1 MEKRT
6 VVFAFLKDWFLA
18 AAVGVR
24 ERQRNRHRWT
34 VPAAL
39 PPPPTGFQIDIFS
52 ARTLDSKLSG
62 CGGSSK
68 FRGVRKGN
76 QRRYRTVYV
85 RGSRSRAA
93 WPPGVASICRGR
105 KRQKKNCCPGEG
117 SIPRPCDPIADA
129 SSPSRPTTSLHC
141 QAPTSSMYMYPCA
154 WLPVAWPGAGCG
166 RSRQPAAA
174 RGRAIHVPTCIGTAV
189 PTPVRAVGTGVDLGR
204 RIYGILGAITCI
216 LRKNKK

>member
-85 RGSRSRAA
+85 RGSRSGAA

-141 QAPTSSMYMYPCA
+141 QAPISSMYMYPCA

-174 RGRAIHVPTCIGTAV
+174 RGRAIHVLVQP
-189 PTPVRAVGTGVDLGR
+189 
-204 RIYGILGAITCI
+204 Y
-216 LRKNKK
+216 LRLYVL

>member
-85 RGSRSRAA
+85 RGSRSGAA

-154 WLPVAWPGAGCG
+154 WLPLPGAL
-166 RSRQPAAA
+166 RPRRRMLPAACCGA
-174 RGRAIHVPTCIGTAV
+174 RPRHTCTCIGTAV
-189 PTPVRAVGTGVDLGR
+189 PTCCRYRCRSWPAHLWHIGGYYMYT
-204 RIYGILGAITCI
+204 AE
-216 LRKNKK
+216 K